1 MVLVSLKKL
10 TGTATEEEALISP
23 PTFLLL
29 PEVVL
34 LFLTSYVSYVLPK
47 LRSLLKKKKKKKLC
61 LKVKIFEQCVRSE
74 VYFTTQHTQVSIWC
88 LKLEKGRR
96 RI

>member
-47 LRSLLKKKKKKKLC
+47 LRSLLKKKKKKKKTM
-61 LKVKIFEQCVRSE
+61 LKSE
-74 VYFTTQHTQVSIWC
+74 DF
-88 LKLEKGRR
+88 
-96 RI
+96 